1 MTDRTPCSC
10 DAKQELVKVP
20 YGGRLLLLTGPDV
33 ICNCLFKGLI
43 HVKIGAAFYGGLR
56 WEFKSC
62 SCSSQPMM
70 PFGAAV
76 ILGFLV
82 WRILLHVSES

>member
-33 ICNCLFKGLI
+33 ICNCLLKGLI
-43 HVKIGAAFYGGLR
+43 HVKIGAAF
-56 WEFKSC
+56 
-62 SCSSQPMM
+62 M
-70 PFGAAV
+70 AV
-76 ILGFLV
+76 
-82 WRILLHVSES
+82 